1 MLISELVGKEIININ
16 DGAKLGAVGETDLV
30 ISPETGQ
37 IESLILPSRG
47 GFAGLFGGGG
57 KRDYIVIPWPS
68 VKKIGSEVI
77 IVDMGDGSGNTRKY
91 SG

>member
-47 GFAGLFGGGG
+47 GFTGLFGGGG
-57 KRDYIVIPWPS
+57 ERDYIVIPWPS